1 MKRLW
6 VKKLFLVLSSLS
18 FCVICILLLEV
29 CTRFLRPDINFQDTE
44 RSLLREKVFGETEGW
59 QPNASGI
66 SFGKRATIDEFGFR
80 KLVSPAKPVASWLI
94 LGDSV
99 TFGVGV
105 ADEEIYVQLLQNDLP
120 TVKLWNTAMIG
131 YNIKDYRNVLQHF
144 MVASQDKQDIKRVI
158 LFFCLNDVDL
168 GQRLEKDQAP
178 NLGTPGFAAQI
189 MSYLRRHSKF
199 YMLAKNAMSD
209 RSRVYFLNDLQLYEE
224 DGKDFKLAT
233 NMLSEMQT
241 FLQARGVDL
250 TIVIPPYEYQLRT
263 KDEKHLSPQKLL
275 TAYFKEK
282 GIAYIDAYEYFARS
296 GGDVSQNFLY
306 ADFAHFSPQGH
317 RLMYNLLKDKIKTQ

>member
-6 VKKLFLVLSSLS
+6 IKKLLLVLSSLA
-18 FCVICILLLEV
+18 FCVICIFLLEL
-29 CTRFLRPDINFQDTE
+29 CTRLIRPDINFQDTE

-66 SFGKRATIDEFGFR
+66 SFGTRATIDEFGFR
-80 KLVSPAKPVASWLI
+80 KLASPDKPAASWLI

-131 YNIKDYRNVLQHF
+131 YNIKDYRNVLHHF
-144 MVASQDKQDIKRVI
+144 TVARQNRPDIKRVI
-158 LFFCLNDVDL
+158 LFFCLNDLDL
-168 GQRLEKDQAP
+168 GQRLEKGQGP
-178 NLGTPGFAAQI
+178 SLGTPGFAAQI

-209 RSRVYFLNDLQLYEE
+209 RSRVYFLNDLQLYKE
-224 DGKDFKLAT
+224 DGEDFKLAT

-241 FLQARGVDL
+241 FLQARGIDF

-263 KDEKHLSPQKLL
+263 KDEKHLIPQKLL

-282 GIAYIDAYEYFARS
+282 GIAYIDAYEHFARF

-306 ADFAHFSPQGH
+306 ADFAHLSTNGH
-317 RLMYNLLKDKIKTQ
+317 RLMYNLLKEKIKTE